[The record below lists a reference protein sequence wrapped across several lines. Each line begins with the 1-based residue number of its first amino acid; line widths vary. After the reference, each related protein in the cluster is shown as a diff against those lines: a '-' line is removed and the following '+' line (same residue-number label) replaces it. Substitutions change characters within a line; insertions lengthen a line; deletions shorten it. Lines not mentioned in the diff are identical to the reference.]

1 MKPTT
6 QNYYRNEKK
15 IIFLESENFIINLL
29 KINGFKEIHK
39 ERIVNSIYFDDYKFS
54 KLIETVDG
62 EKNRSKL
69 RLRWYGEINDI
80 RIKANLEEK
89 IKVNTKNYKIH
100 HQIILNNIKDKI
112 EVTKIR
118 KEIIN
123 QLNRDELTSFK
134 IKNTFPSSFVSYKRR
149 YYLKNGLRITVDK
162 DLVFK
167 NFFRDKYL
175 SKKENFEPKKFFIV
189 EFKFDDDK
197 YNIVRNISSQLLN
210 RFTKFSKYEYSLI
223 N

>member
-1 MKPTT
+1 MKPINK
-6 QNYYRNEKK
+6 NYYRNEKK
-15 IIFLESENFIINLL
+15 IIFLEKENFIINLL
-29 KINGFKEIHK
+29 KINGFKELYK
-39 ERIVNSIYFDDYKFS
+39 ERIVNSIYFDDYDFS
-54 KLIETVDG
+54 KLIETLDG

-112 EVTKIR
+112 DVKKIR
-118 KEIIN
+118 KDIIN
-123 QLNRDELTSFK
+123 QLNRDELISFK
-134 IKNTFPSSFVSYKRR
+134 IKNTIPSSFVSYKRR

-162 DLVFK
+162 DLIFK

-175 SKKENFEPKKFFIV
+175 NKKENFEPKKFLIV

-197 YNIVRNISSQLLN
+197 YNIVRNISSQLSN